1 MRPDLYLK
9 NGTVV
14 VETGVFHGDV
24 VVANGVI
31 AQVVADIPTIDAT
44 ETIAGFR
51 PWARNPPVICTT
63 RM

>member
-14 VETGVFHGDV
+14 V
-24 VVANGVI
+24 ANGVI
-31 AQVVADIPTIDAT
+31 AQIVADIPTIDTT
-44 ETIAGFR
+44 ETSIGFR
-51 PWARNPPVICTT
+51 LWARNPPVICTT